1 MKKDEDYFRKAYN
14 FDKASILQ
22 VVTKSRLV
30 ITQVSQQRSVVS
42 SCSVAFLV

>member
-1 MKKDEDYFRKAYN
+1 MKKGEDYFRKAYN

-22 VVTKSRLV
+22 VVTKSQLV